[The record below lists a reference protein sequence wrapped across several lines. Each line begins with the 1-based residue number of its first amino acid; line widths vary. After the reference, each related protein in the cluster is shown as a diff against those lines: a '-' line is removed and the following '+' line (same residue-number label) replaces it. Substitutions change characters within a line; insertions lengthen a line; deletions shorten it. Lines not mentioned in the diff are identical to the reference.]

1 MEQDKI
7 EVGSCV
13 KVIHGDW
20 MARFIKVFDVS
31 YEGNFIAVGVKQTT
45 QSVAI
50 DDVIVVSKDDF
61 NNANYDELSQDVSFF
76 WPFLKYSGSNTSL

>member
-1 MEQDKI
+1 
-7 EVGSCV
+7 
-13 KVIHGDW
+13 

-31 YEGNFIAVGVKQTT
+31 YKGNFIAVGVKQTT

-61 NNANYDELSQDVSFF
+61 NNANDDELSQDVSFF
-76 WPFLKYSGSNTSL
+76 

>member
-1 MEQDKI
+1 
-7 EVGSCV
+7 
-13 KVIHGDW
+13 

-31 YEGNFIAVGVKQTT
+31 NEGNFIAVGVKQTT

-76 WPFLKYSGSNTSL
+76 

>member
-1 MEQDKI
+1 MTMEQGKI

-13 KVIHGDW
+13 KVIHGELSGK
-20 MARFIKVFDVS
+20 IYKVFDVS
-31 YEGNFIAVGVKQTT
+31 NEGNFIAVGVKQTT

-61 NNANYDELSQDVSFF
+61 NDANHDELSQDVSFF
-76 WPFLKYSGSNTSL
+76 

>member
-13 KVIHGDW
+13 KVIHGELNGK
-20 MARFIKVFDVS
+20 IYKVFDVS
-31 YEGNFIAVGVKQTT
+31 NEGNFIAVGVKQTT

-76 WPFLKYSGSNTSL
+76 